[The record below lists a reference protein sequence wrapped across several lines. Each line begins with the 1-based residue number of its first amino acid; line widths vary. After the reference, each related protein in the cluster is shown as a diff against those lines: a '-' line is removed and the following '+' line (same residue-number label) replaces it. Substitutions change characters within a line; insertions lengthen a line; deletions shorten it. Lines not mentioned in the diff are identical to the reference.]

1 MSLSKPTMSAIR
13 FGYGIRPGEDP
24 PNGPDALLAQ
34 LEKANSA
41 KLRFIAEGIDSRHET
56 ISDFSDR
63 VRDARR
69 SAQKDK
75 AKLRENLRPIRRDIF
90 QLYGTDQHLRIAQ
103 AAFSPY
109 GFHERLAMF
118 WQDHFSVS
126 GKKQLMMHLY
136 VPLYEAEAIRPYMS
150 GPFSTLLSKAILHP
164 AMLSYLDQ
172 VKSIGPNSRRA
183 TNSRRGKNPNKG
195 LNENL
200 GRELLELHTLGVD
213 GGYSQEDVHD
223 AALVLTGLTL
233 ERDSRETGFKPQLAE
248 PGPLTFMGKSYGGRR
263 RSIGDVEQMLAD
275 LAAMPQTG
283 KHICRKLAV
292 HFVSDTPPDAL
303 VEAMHGA
310 WMSSQGNLTEVYA
323 AMLKHPAAWDNP
335 GEKARQ
341 PFDYVVAGLRA
352 LDVPEKAFAMPRR
365 RQDGDDDDDDKATP
379 RPAPAMAANAKK
391 DMAMADAKPADD
403 DDDDDAEDK
412 ADKKAGLKLRPPL
425 NRITVGAVKRL
436 GQPLWEP
443 GSPAGFD
450 EGFGVWI
457 SSSQITGRI
466 EWAQRVSSRYAGR
479 LDPDA
484 LLKAAL
490 RDAARDDTITVVRQ
504 APNRASG
511 MALVLASPEF
521 NRR

>member
-24 PNGPDALLAQ
+24 PDGPDALLAQ
-34 LEKANSA
+34 LEKAQKA
-41 KLRFIAEGIDSRHET
+41 RLRFIAEGIDARHDM
-56 ISDFSDR
+56 ISEFSDR

-69 SAQKDK
+69 SAHKDK
-75 AKLRENLRPIRRDIF
+75 AKLRENLRPIRKDIF
-90 QLYGTDQHLRIAQ
+90 HLYGNDQHLRVAQ

-118 WQDHFSVS
+118 WLDHFSVS
-126 GKKQLMMHLY
+126 GRKQLMMHLY
-136 VPLYEAEAIRPYMS
+136 VPIYEAEAIRPYIS

-172 VKSIGPNSRRA
+172 VKSMGPNSRR
-183 TNSRRGKNPNKG
+183 GKRQGKG

-213 GGYSQEDVHD
+213 GGYKQEDVRD

-233 ERDSRETGFKPQLAE
+233 DRDSRETAFKPQLAE
-248 PGPLTFMGKSYGGRR
+248 PGPLTFMGKTYGDRR
-263 RSIGDVEQMLAD
+263 RSMEDVEQLLAD
-275 LAAMPQTG
+275 LAAMPKTG
-283 KHICRKLAV
+283 KYICRKLAV
-292 HFVSDTPPDAL
+292 HFVSDTPPQPL
-303 VEAMHGA
+303 VDAMHAA
-310 WMSSQGNLTEVYA
+310 WMSSQGNLTDVYA
-323 AMLKHPAAWDNP
+323 AMLKHPAAWDNA

-352 LDVPEKAFAMPRR
+352 LDVPEKAFAMPKRP
-365 RQDGDDDDDDKATP
+365 QDGDDADDEDNAPPK
-379 RPAPAMAANAKK
+379 PAPTMATNASTRK

-403 DDDDDAEDK
+403 DDDEAANEK
-412 ADKKAGLKLRPPL
+412 ADRKMGVKLRPPL
-425 NRITVGAVKRL
+425 NRITVGAVRRL
-436 GQPLWEP
+436 AQPLWEP

-450 EGFGVWI
+450 EGFDTWI

-466 EWAQRVSSRYAGR
+466 EWAQRVGSRYAGQ

-484 LLKAAL
+484 LLKATL
-490 RDAARDDTITVVRQ
+490 RDAAREDTITVVRQ
-504 APNRASG
+504 APNRAAG

>member
-1 MSLSKPTMSAIR
+1 MEKAMSLSKPTMSAIR

-24 PNGPDALLAQ
+24 PDGPDALLAQ
-34 LEKANSA
+34 LEKAKNA
-41 KLRFIAEGIDSRHET
+41 KLRFISEGIDARHDT
-56 ISDFSDR
+56 IADFYDR

-69 SAQKDK
+69 SAHKDK

-90 QLYGTDQHLRIAQ
+90 HLYGNDQHLRVAQ

-126 GKKQLMMHLY
+126 GRKQLMMHLY
-136 VPLYEAEAIRPYMS
+136 VPLYEAEAIRPHLS

-172 VKSIGPNSRRA
+172 AKSMGPNSRRGK
-183 TNSRRGKNPNKG
+183 RRDKG

-200 GRELLELHTLGVD
+200 GRELLELHTLGVN
-213 GGYSQEDVHD
+213 GGYKQEDVRD
-223 AALVLTGLTL
+223 AALVLTGLSL
-233 ERDSRETGFKPQLAE
+233 DRDSRNTDFKPQWAE
-248 PGPLTFMGKSYGGRR
+248 PGPLTFMGKTYGVGR
-263 RSIGDVEQMLAD
+263 RSIEDVEQLLAD

-283 KHICRKLAV
+283 RHICRKLAV
-292 HFVSDTPPDAL
+292 HFVSDTPPEPL
-303 VEAMHGA
+303 VEAMHSA
-310 WMSSQGNLTEVYA
+310 WTASQGNLTDVYA

-352 LDVPEKAFAMPRR
+352 LDVPEKAFAMPKR
-365 RQDGDDDDDDKATP
+365 RQDGDDADDEKAP
-379 RPAPAMAANAKK
+379 PKPAPAMAANASARE
-391 DMAMADAKPADD
+391 DMAMAEAKPADD
-403 DDDDDAEDK
+403 DDAADDK
-412 ADKKAGLKLRPPL
+412 ADKKMGLKLRPPL
-425 NRITVGAVKRL
+425 NRITVGALKRL

-450 EGFGVWI
+450 EGFDAWI

-466 EWAQRVSSRYAGR
+466 EWAQRVSSRYAGQ

-484 LLKAAL
+484 LLKATL
-490 RDAARDDTITVVRQ
+490 RDAAREDTITVVRQ
-504 APNRASG
+504 APSRTAG